1 MSPRGTSFELERF
14 SVSPVTAGVA
24 LLEVEGRLAGAP
36 ARARSPRL
44 LVEHDDGARREHA
57 PVEAIAGDEQLLV
70 SFAVPVG
77 DVEAAAFALAVGGLL
92 LDLPA
97 PDPVAGADRTVSLA
111 RELNAL
117 RRERST
123 LRAELAA
130 GREAAAGHAAE
141 LERVELAAAEREA
154 EAEQAAQAHVA
165 AAERAAQEHVTAAD
179 EALARHQAAANQVA
193 IDRVA
198 VAERGAQEREAEL
211 VRAAAE
217 REEQLERTAVEH
229 HDELKRAAAQRRGEL
244 ERAVAELERE
254 LAGAR
259 VPLPRESAPG
269 SDVDTTLA
277 VALAEADTAERGA
290 DGDTL
295 EAAADV
301 DTAAHPPDGD
311 TLEAAADVDTAAHP
325 PDGDTLEAAADID
338 TAAHP
343 PDGDTSMGAV
353 QVDTAER
360 PSRDGVAK
368 EPPDDT
374 GPIPLRRSPR
384 YVAPSG
390 RDGGVRREP
399 RRAGAGGRPRTPPL
413 TPPPDAAP
421 KLPLGASPRTIA
433 LVVLGIAA
441 FLVLLALLGF
451 LL

>member
-311 TLEAAADVDTAAHP
+311 TLEAAAD
-325 PDGDTLEAAADID
+325 ID